1 LKWEESR
8 VTEKVKWDAGLY
20 DDRHSFVWKLAAGV
34 LELLGAKPGERIL
47 DLGCGT
53 GHLTAKIAETGAHAV
68 GVDRSP
74 EMIRRA
80 KERYSSLQ
88 FEVMDARE
96 IALDGSFDAI
106 FSNATLHWIK
116 EPERVISG
124 IKKSLRPGGRFV
136 AEFGGK
142 GNTGELL
149 KAVPH
154 AWAKLGLAGP
164 APHPWYYPSLAEYA
178 GLLEQ
183 HGFEVTHAT
192 LFDRPTPLDDGDRGL
207 RNWLEM
213 FGGTFVEGLP
223 EATRERLLVEIER
236 ELQPK
241 LFRDNHWVMDYRR
254 LRVAANRLE

>member
-1 LKWEESR
+1 VAENA
-8 VTEKVKWDAGLY
+8 KWDAGLY
-20 DDRHSFVWKLAAGV
+20 DDKHSFVWKLAAAV
-34 LELLGAKPGERIL
+34 LELLDAQSGERIL

-53 GHLTAKIAETGAHAV
+53 GHLTAKIAETGAEVV
-68 GVDRSP
+68 GIDRSP
-74 EMIRRA
+74 EMIRQA
-80 KERYSSLQ
+80 KEKYPSLR

-96 IALDGSFDAI
+96 IQLDGSFDAV

-124 IKKSLRPGGRFV
+124 IKRLLRPGGRFV

-149 KAVPH
+149 KAIGH
-154 AWAKLGLAGP
+154 AWAKLQIAGP
-164 APHPWYYPSLAEYA
+164 APNPWFYPTLAEYA

-192 LFDRPTPLDDGDRGL
+192 LFDRPTPLDDGQRGL

-213 FGGTFVEGLP
+213 FGSAFVEGLP
-223 EATRERLLVEIER
+223 DATRQRLLQEIER
-236 ELQPK
+236 ELRPK
-241 LFRDNHWVMDYRR
+241 LFHDDHWVMDYRR
-254 LRVAANRLE
+254 LRVVAKRLD